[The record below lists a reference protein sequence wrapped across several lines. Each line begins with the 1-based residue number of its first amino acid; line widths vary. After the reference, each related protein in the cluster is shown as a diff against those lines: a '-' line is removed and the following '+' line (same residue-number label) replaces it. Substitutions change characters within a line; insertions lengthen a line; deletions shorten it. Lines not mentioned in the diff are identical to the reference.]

1 MNTKN
6 PKSTTKTEIL
16 RFRASESTKEAI
28 ENFAAKHNTNMSA
41 LLTASIQATLSA
53 YAGSGQ
59 DSKMAKKKREKE
71 MALRHQYLVE
81 NNLRMNHVRNLIVND
96 PTIPD
101 ETKEKLIKEMTGNGR
116 F

>member
-6 PKSTTKTEIL
+6 PKTKTETL
-16 RFRASESTKEAI
+16 RFRTSESTKEAI
-28 ENFAAKHNTNMSA
+28 ENFAAQHNTNISA
-41 LLTASIQATLSA
+41 LLTVSIQATLSA

-59 DSKMAKKKREKE
+59 DINMPKKKREKE
-71 MALRHQYLVE
+71 IALRHQYLVE
-81 NNLRMNHVRNLIVND
+81 NNLRMNRLHNLIVND

-101 ETKEKLIKEMTGNGR
+101 ETKEKLIKEMNGNGR

>member
-1 MNTKN
+1 
-6 PKSTTKTEIL
+6 
-16 RFRASESTKEAI
+16 
-28 ENFAAKHNTNMSA
+28 
-41 LLTASIQATLSA
+41 
-53 YAGSGQ
+53 
-59 DSKMAKKKREKE
+59 

-101 ETKEKLIKEMTGNGR
+101 ETKEKLIKEMNDNGR

>member
-6 PKSTTKTEIL
+6 QKPKTITL

-28 ENFAAKHNTNMSA
+28 ENFAAQHNTNMSA
-41 LLTASIQATLSA
+41 LLTASIQTTLSA
-53 YAGSGQ
+53 YADSGQ
-59 DSKMAKKKREKE
+59 DSKMPKKKREKE
-71 MALRHQYLVE
+71 MALKHQYLVE
-81 NNLRMNHVRNLIVND
+81 NNLRMNHLRNLIVND

-101 ETKEKLIKEMTGNGR
+101 ETKEKLIKEMNNNGR

>member
-6 PKSTTKTEIL
+6 PKTKTETL

-28 ENFAAKHNTNMSA
+28 ENFAAQHNTNMSA
-41 LLTASIQATLSA
+41 LLTASIEATLSE
-53 YAGSGQ
+53 YVNSGQ
-59 DSKMAKKKREKE
+59 DIKMPKKKREKE

-81 NNLRMNHVRNLIVND
+81 NNLRMNRLYNLIVND

-101 ETKEKLIKEMTGNGR
+101 ETKEKLIKEMNDNGR